1 MARKTPRRRQAL
13 WAGAAAGAL
22 SILGAQ
28 GALAAPALTPP
39 KAARPNIVVILFDDV
54 ALMDLG
60 AYGGEARTPNID
72 RLARQGARFTGYR
85 TSPLCTPSR
94 AMLLTGLDNHRAGA
108 ATIEEILPPEMR
120 NQPGYRLRIEPEV
133 LTIAERLRAEGY
145 RTLMAGKWHLGHGP
159 GELPEGQGFDRSLA
173 LDASGADNWAPR
185 SYMPYYTDA
194 PWYSMA
200 AGRPSARLGPRGPGN
215 SVSCQ
220 RAPPSMVSR
229 RTPGTGTPCRRTNA
243 GWRPAPWRSTPG

>member
-1 MARKTPRRRQAL
+1 MPVGKTPRKRLLA
-13 WAGAAAGAL
+13 AGAA
-22 SILGAQ
+22 I
-28 GALAAPALTPP
+28 GALALSMASPAFARSEAPSPGRT
-39 KAARPNIVVILFDDV
+39 RPNIVVILFDDV

-120 NQPGYRLRIEPEV
+120 NRPGYRLRIEPEV

-159 GELPEGQGFDRSLA
+159 GELPD
-173 LDASGADNWAPR
+173 
-185 SYMPYYTDA
+185 
-194 PWYSMA
+194 
-200 AGRPSARLGPRGPGN
+200 
-215 SVSCQ
+215 
-220 RAPPSMVSR
+220 
-229 RTPGTGTPCRRTNA
+229 
-243 GWRPAPWRSTPG
+243 